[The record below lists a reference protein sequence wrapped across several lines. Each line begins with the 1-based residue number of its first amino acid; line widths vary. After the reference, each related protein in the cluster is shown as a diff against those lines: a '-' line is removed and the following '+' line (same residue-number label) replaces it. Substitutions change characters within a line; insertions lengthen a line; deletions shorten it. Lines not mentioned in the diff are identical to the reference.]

1 MGIRP
6 FALIRTHEQWLKS
19 AHDHTALE
27 DETVSLSW
35 TEINQ
40 IEEVLDPKDGGAGLA
55 FDGHCRLYHSL
66 PEEGQVEV
74 VLWAA
79 RSTLGEPMHRGE
91 PVKLFAQA
99 PDVSTGDFAP
109 RGENTTT
116 TFQPGGLTVDED
128 ERLFVAERAT
138 HSILVYDL
146 WSKRTLRRIVLPGR
160 PEDVV
165 AHGRKVYAV
174 TTSPPALVRFDARR
188 DPRSVALPQEVTEPA
203 RVAVSPTGDLFML
216 DRAGTRLARIWRR
229 DHKTSRWTRLLTD
242 EFERDQEFATDLEI
256 LPAPMEHDTTKSHAE
271 RQGAIQLVVARRPG
285 EPFLRYARLEGTVIK
300 LPGLKG
306 KRYDGRGIVRTPD
319 DRIGFWTDRGFR
331 YAVSAK
337 VRYAE
342 EGHVTTYQL
351 DSGEF
356 GTVWGRVFIDACVP
370 DGTSIGIVAAAVDE
384 PPESVTIPRTPPAN
398 VSTSDTEEVGNEPV
412 YPPMPAASLIEP
424 ITDIFRLHRREIGRE
439 LPWVRM
445 AEDDPFETYEAPLQ
459 AQPGRYLWI
468 RLLLKGNSRST
479 PRVRVVRTEHPAHDY
494 LRRIPKLFSRDESV
508 ANFLRRYLS
517 PFEGVLGDLEAKA
530 ESRHVLIDPRSAP
543 AELLPWLAGFM
554 GLVLDER
561 WARAPR
567 GPGQTED
574 VRRTLLE
581 EAIWLFRFRGTVPG
595 LKRFL
600 DIYTGTEVIIIEQF
614 RMRGL
619 GWGALGLSPVETSRS
634 ILGGGFRVGG
644 AIGDAGT
651 ATLTETVEDAFAT
664 HAHRFTV
671 MIPASLAQEE
681 MDVVHHILDVHRPA
695 HTIVQVCTVGAGMRV
710 GRGLHI
716 GLTSLVGRSGGFIPL
731 QVGGAALGRGVV
743 LGRAAAGT
751 VLGGGQLGMDS
762 RVG

>member
-1 MGIRP
+1 MGTRP
-6 FALIRTHEQWLKS
+6 FALIRTHEQWLES
-19 AHDHTALE
+19 AHNHTALE
-27 DETVSLSW
+27 GETVSLSW
-35 TEINQ
+35 REVDQSEEI
-40 IEEVLDPKDGGAGLA
+40 LDPKGDGAGLA

-66 PEEGQVEV
+66 PEAGQVEV

-79 RSTLGEPMHRGE
+79 RGALGEPVHEGE
-91 PVKLFAQA
+91 PVNLFAQA
-99 PDVSTGDFAP
+99 SDVSHGDFAP
-109 RGENTTT
+109 RGEGTASTA
-116 TFQPGGLTVDED
+116 QPGGLAVDED
-128 ERLFVAERAT
+128 ERLFVAERT
-138 HSILVYDL
+138 TRSVLVYDL
-146 WSKRTLRRIVLPGR
+146 WSKRVVRRIVLPGR
-160 PEDVV
+160 PEDMV
-165 AHGRKVYAV
+165 AHGREVFAV
-174 TTSPPALVRFDARR
+174 TTSPSRLVRFDARR
-188 DPRSVALPQEVTEPA
+188 DPRPIALPQEIAEPT
-203 RVAVSPTGDLFML
+203 RVAVSPVGDLYVL

-229 DHKTSRWTRLLTD
+229 DYKTTQWTRLLTD
-242 EFERDQEFATDLEI
+242 EFERDQTFATDIEI
-256 LPAPMEHDTTKSHAE
+256 LPAPNEGNTSRLRAE
-271 RQGAIQLVVARRPG
+271 RQEAVQLVVARRPG
-285 EPFLRYARLEGTVIK
+285 EVFLRYAGLEETVIK
-300 LPGLKG
+300 LPGLKA

-319 DRIGFWTDRGFR
+319 DRIGYWTDRGFR

-337 VRYAE
+337 VRYAG
-342 EGHVTTYQL
+342 EGQVTTYQL

-370 DGTSIGIVAAAVDE
+370 EGTSIGIAAVAVDE
-384 PPESVTIPRTPPAN
+384 PPESATIPRTPPAN
-398 VSTSDTEEVGNEPV
+398 VSTSAAEEVGERHV

-424 ITDIFRLHRREIGRE
+424 ITDIFRLHRRETGRE

-445 AEDDPFETYEAPLQ
+445 AEDDPFETYEAPIQ

-468 RLLLKGNSRST
+468 RLLLNGNSRST
-479 PRVRVVRTEHPAHDY
+479 PRVRVVRAEYPAHDY

-530 ESRHVLIDPRSAP
+530 ESRHVLIDPRSVP
-543 AELLPWLAGFM
+543 IELLPWLAGFV

-567 GPGQTED
+567 GAGRTED

-644 AIGDAGT
+644 AIGDANT
-651 ATLTETVEDAFAT
+651 ATLAGTGEDAFAT

-681 MDVVHHILDVHRPA
+681 MEVVQHILEVHRPA
-695 HTIVQVCTVGAGMRV
+695 HTMVQVCTVGAGMRV

-716 GLTSLVGRSGGFIPL
+716 GLTSLVGRSGGFVPL
-731 QVGGAALGRGVV
+731 QVGGAAIGRGAV

-751 VLGGGQLGMDS
+751 VLGSGQLGLDS

>member
-1 MGIRP
+1 MAARP
-6 FALIRTHEQWLKS
+6 FALVRTHEQWLHS
-19 AHDHTALE
+19 THDHTALE

-35 TEINQ
+35 REVDQ
-40 IEEVLDPKDGGAGLA
+40 REEVLDLKGDGAGLA

-74 VLWAA
+74 LLWAA
-79 RSTLGEPMHRGE
+79 RGTLGEPVRKGE
-91 PVKLFAQA
+91 PVTLFAQT
-99 PDVSTGDFAP
+99 PDASFGDFVP
-109 RGENTTT
+109 RGESTAIP
-116 TFQPGGLTVDED
+116 QPGGLAVDED

-138 HSILVYDL
+138 RSVLVYDL
-146 WSKRTLRRIVLPGR
+146 WSKRIVRRIVLPGW
-160 PEDVV
+160 PEDMAV
-165 AHGRKVYAV
+165 HGREVFAV
-174 TTSPPALVRFDARR
+174 IASPPTLVRFDARR
-188 DPRSVALPQEVTEPA
+188 NPRLIALPQEVAEPG
-203 RVAVSPTGDLFML
+203 RVAVSPMGDLVVL
-216 DRAGTRLARIWRR
+216 DRVGTQTAKIWRR
-229 DHKTSRWTRLLTD
+229 DHKTTRWTRLLTD
-242 EFERDQEFATDLEI
+242 GFARDQQFATDIEI
-256 LPAPMEHDTTKSHAE
+256 LPAPFEGDRGDHHAE
-271 RQGAIQLVVARRPG
+271 GQEAVQLVVARRPG
-285 EPFLRYARLEGTVIK
+285 EVFLRFTGLQGTVTK
-300 LPGLKG
+300 LPGLKA

-319 DRIGFWTDRGFR
+319 DRIGYWTDQGFR
-331 YAVSAK
+331 CAVPAK

-356 GTVWGRVFIDACVP
+356 GTVWGRVFVDACVP
-370 DGTSIGIVAAAVDE
+370 EGTSIGLIAIAVDE
-384 PPESVTIPRTPPAN
+384 PPESATIPRTPPAN
-398 VSTSDTEEVGNEPV
+398 VSTSAAEEVGERHV

-424 ITDIFRLHRREIGRE
+424 TTDIFRFHRRETGRE

-445 AEDDPFETYEAPLQ
+445 AEDDPFETYEAPIQ

-468 RLLLKGNSRST
+468 RILLKGNSRST
-479 PRVRVVRTEHPAHDY
+479 PRIRVVRAEYPSHDY
-494 LRRIPKLFSRDESV
+494 LRRIPKLFSQDESV

-517 PFEGVLGDLEAKA
+517 PFDGVLGDLEAKA
-530 ESRHVLIDPRSAP
+530 EGRHVLIDPRSVP
-543 AELLPWLAGFM
+543 AELLPWLAGFV

-567 GPGQTED
+567 GAGRTED

-581 EAIWLFRFRGTVPG
+581 EAIWLFRFRGTVSG
-595 LKRFL
+595 LKRLL

-644 AIGDAGT
+644 AVGDDGGT
-651 ATLTETVEDAFAT
+651 VPLTGTVEDAFAT

-671 MIPASLAQEE
+671 MIPASLAQDE
-681 MDVVHHILDVHRPA
+681 MDVVHHILEVHRPA
-695 HTIVQVCTVGAGMRV
+695 HTMVQVCTVGAGMRV

-716 GLTSLVGRSGGFIPL
+716 GLTSLVGRSGGFVPL
-731 QVGGAALGRGVV
+731 QVGGAALGRGAI

-751 VLGGGQLGMDS
+751 VLGSGQLGLDS
-762 RVG
+762 HVG